1 MLFGKKKETPKNPY
15 YNGAAKQA
23 GAAPVVNAQIPPPAT
38 IAKEMNQQQGTS
50 ENTGKFSVPLLPTPE
65 PITLPNVEQMPLK
78 IGGSLNALDIMKLGS
93 ETKAFAFV
101 KLSDFKRILDDIR
114 SLESKL
120 NASQDELDDFTKLL
134 KEQEDYLNRY
144 GIVLK
149 ELRRTID
156 EIASSLSHVED

>member
-1 MLFGKKKETPKNPY
+1 
-15 YNGAAKQA
+15 
-23 GAAPVVNAQIPPPAT
+23 
-38 IAKEMNQQQGTS
+38 
-50 ENTGKFSVPLLPTPE
+50 
-65 PITLPNVEQMPLK
+65 
-78 IGGSLNALDIMKLGS
+78 
-93 ETKAFAFV
+93 V